1 MKQAAPCWSLAA
13 NIGQARCGALT
24 AEVDLT
30 RPHLGLCAAQLCD
43 KQLSGEYLSLVPG
56 DASATRSAAWPPTL
70 TDAYVR
76 GRDLVATYAG
86 VESWPYSP
94 TVYWSVDTAVAGQNS
109 GEILAALSLVVSIQ
123 TDLLDTH
130 PRIDVRTT
138 LAADDVVLVSVA
150 GDELLVDS
158 HVDGPQTIDSRTNA
172 CGLIWRMRDC
182 DLSYAEIMP
191 TSDFHQLAVTR
202 TGEHAAQSRWELF
215 SEFLEKG
222 VIRRARLQSLFL
234 PRENDVQLVAECCQ
248 AIERKPLPLTT

>member
-1 MKQAAPCWSLAA
+1 MKQDAPSWSLAA
-13 NIGQARCGALT
+13 NVGQLRCGALS

-30 RPHLGLCAAQLCD
+30 RPHLGLRAAKLRD
-43 KQLSGEYLSLVPG
+43 KQLSGEHLSLVPS
-56 DASATRSAAWPPTL
+56 DVPSTQPSCWPATLA
-70 TDAYVR
+70 DAYIR

-86 VESWPYSP
+86 VETWPYSP
-94 TVYWSVDTAVAGQNS
+94 TVYWSADTEKLGQNS

-123 TDLLDTH
+123 TNLLDTH
-130 PRIDVRTT
+130 PRIDIRTS
-138 LAADDVVLVSVA
+138 LSADEIVLVSVA

-158 HVDGPQTIDSRTNA
+158 HVDGPQSINPRTNA
-172 CGLIWRMRDC
+172 CGLIWRVRDC

-191 TSDFHQLAVTR
+191 TSDFHQLAVTP
-202 TGEHAAQSRWELF
+202 TGEHPAQSRWELF

-248 AIERKPLPLTT
+248 AVERKPLPLTT

>member
-1 MKQAAPCWSLAA
+1 MKQEAPFWSLAA
-13 NIGQARCGALT
+13 NIGQLRCGALS
-24 AEVDLT
+24 AKVDLKQ
-30 RPHLGLCAAQLCD
+30 PHQGLRAAKLRD
-43 KQLSGEYLSLVPG
+43 KQLAGERLSLVSS
-56 DASATRSAAWPPTL
+56 DAPATHPASWPATL
-70 TDAYVR
+70 TDAYIR

-94 TVYWSVDTAVAGQNS
+94 TVYWSADTENLGQNS

-123 TDLLDTH
+123 TNLLDTH
-130 PRIDVRTT
+130 PRIDIRTS
-138 LAADDVVLVSVA
+138 LAADDIVLVSVA

-158 HVDGPQTIDSRTNA
+158 HVDGPQAIDPRTHA
-172 CGLIWRMRDC
+172 CGLIWRVRDC
-182 DLSYAEIMP
+182 DLSYAEIVP

-234 PRENDVQLVAECCQ
+234 PRENDVQVVAECCQ
-248 AIERKPLPLTT
+248 AVERKPLPLTT